1 MATQVLNHVQKLAP
15 VDKTFCDLPPV
26 VAEALEREALTTSY
40 PTGAVLFA
48 EGQSPRGCS
57 SSVAAT

>member
-48 EGQSPRGCS
+48 KASLLAGCS